1 MNDFGFTDNFDKRYN
16 SGWRHWLLVF
26 GLADIQW
33 VRKTLGGRWEAWWI
47 EPCLS
52 YVWHP
57 VSQKSSFEE
66 NIRPCPS
73 WGPLFY
79 SEEY

>member
-1 MNDFGFTDNFDKRYN
+1 MNDFGFIDNFDKRYN

-26 GLADIQW
+26 GLADIRL
-33 VRKTLGGRWEAWWI
+33 VRKLLKGRWECWWI
-47 EPCLS
+47 APCSS
-52 YVWHP
+52 YIWHP
-57 VSQKSSFEE
+57 VECESSIEK

-73 WGPLFY
+73 WDPLHF